1 MPRPGVDPPGATD
14 PRDAPDETHAP
25 DEADAAETARL
36 RVARERILE
45 RIAAACHR
53 VGRSPDDIELVAVS
67 KTVAAERLR
76 AAVAAGLTTLG
87 ENRVQEAA
95 GKVAQVGQARWELV
109 GPLQSN
115 KARRAIEI
123 FDAIQTV
130 DSADLARRLDRL
142 AGELRPGR
150 RYPILLEVNVDR
162 DPGKAGLMPEEVTG
176 VLDVAADLDFVDVRG
191 LMTIGRLV
199 ADPAESRSTFA
210 GLRRLASELRAT
222 HSHLGPA
229 LSMGMTDDFEIAIE
243 EGATVVRIGRAL
255 FGERPHTHHPNVP
268 AHTHA
273 QDPSAH
279 SHDGDATVH
288 RH

>member
-1 MPRPGVDPPGATD
+1 MPGPVVDPP
-14 PRDAPDETHAP
+14 DAPTANDAYDET
-25 DEADAAETARL
+25 DAAETARL
-36 RVARERILE
+36 RVARERIVE
-45 RIAAACHR
+45 RIAAACRR
-53 VGRSPDDIELVAVS
+53 VGRSPDEVELVAVS
-67 KTVAAERLR
+67 KTVAADRLR

-95 GKVAQVGQARWELV
+95 GKVGHVSGARWELV

-130 DSADLARRLDRL
+130 DSVDLVRRLDRL

-150 RYPILLEVNVDR
+150 RYPVLVEVNVDR
-162 DPGKAGLMPEEVTG
+162 DPGKAGLMPEEVAG
-176 VLDVAADLDFVDVRG
+176 VLDAAADLDSVDVRG

-199 ADPAESRSTFA
+199 ADPTEARSTFA

-222 HSHLGPA
+222 HQYLGPA

-255 FGERPHTHHPNVP
+255 FGERPHSHHPDEP

-273 QDPSAH
+273 SGPSAH
-279 SHDGDATVH
+279 SHDHDATVP